1 MRRNIVEGE
10 PGIFPDPIARFF
22 AWLARRARRLSRTK
36 GLVDVRPV
44 RWDRYEETRPGEL
57 IVTFYASPHPGYEDL
72 DRVEVVEEDDRVV
85 VTTYLGNDPTLS
97 GPVTLVASEQS
108 VRAQLS
114 APLAGRTVVDGAASP
129 G

>member
-22 AWLARRARRLSRTK
+22 GWLGRGARRLSRRK

-57 IVTFYASPHPGYEDL
+57 LVTFYASPHPGYDDV
-72 DRVEVVEEDDRVV
+72 DRTEVVEEDDRVV
-85 VTTYLGNDPTLS
+85 VTLYLGRDPDLA
-97 GPVTLVASEQS
+97 GPVTLVASEQT
-108 VRAQLS
+108 VTVQLS
-114 APLAGRTVVDGAASP
+114 APLAGRTVVDGAA
-129 G
+129 